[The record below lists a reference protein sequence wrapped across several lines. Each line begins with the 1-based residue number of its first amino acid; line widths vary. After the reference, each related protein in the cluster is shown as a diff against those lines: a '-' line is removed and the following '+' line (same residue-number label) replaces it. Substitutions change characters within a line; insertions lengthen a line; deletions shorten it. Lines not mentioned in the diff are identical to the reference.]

1 MKKVVTANNIL
12 KTIQNLQPLNIK
24 SSDRLSL
31 ERMNNIYGTNRNVFK
46 LKVDDL
52 NNFFLKISNHNRKKG
67 KERISNYLNTP
78 NLLFCK
84 PSSWGNIE
92 IYEYIEGVLFTDFI
106 LEKEHSKEEHQ
117 IVERLEGKKNKSLL
131 SMYLKT
137 QQITPYQDIVNSKG
151 NYLFYKRLT
160 GNRFKKY
167 YNNTNLEKLFDKVL
181 IINGFQYP
189 SIKEIIENIKNKYRA
204 INLNFSVKTVYGH
217 GDIHHQNIIVEKT
230 TSEFFFID
238 NEYNSQIPINMEIA
252 KPYYIDL
259 LGNYFFFFNETLLK
273 MISVDNFQ
281 IYKDSIEIKL
291 STNFIPKLRLGITQN
306 KIETFKNLIAVCN
319 DPISVNDYLVM
330 SHILSRDPNSYD
342 KEIIP
347 LFLAYIPILN
357 SFNILKPDE
366 LFIF

>member
-1 MKKVVTANNIL
+1 MKKVVTANDIL
-12 KTIQNLQPLNIK
+12 KTIQHLQPFNIN
-24 SSDRLSL
+24 SSDKLSL
-31 ERMNNIYGTNRNVFK
+31 ERINNIYGTNRNVFK
-46 LKVDDL
+46 LKVNDL
-52 NNFFLKISNHNRKKG
+52 NNFFLKISNHNRKKEE
-67 KERISNYLNTP
+67 ERISNYLNTP
-78 NLLFCK
+78 NLLFCE

-92 IYEYIEGVLFTDFI
+92 IYEYIEGQLFTDLI
-106 LEKEHSKEEHQ
+106 LEKQYTQKEHQ
-117 IVERLEGKKNKSLL
+117 IVERLEKKKNKSLL

-137 QQITPYQDIVNSKG
+137 QQVTPYLDIINSKG

-160 GNRFKKY
+160 ENRFKKY
-167 YNNTNLEKLFDKVL
+167 YNNTNLGKLFDKVL
-181 IINGFQYP
+181 IINEFQYP
-189 SIKEIIENIKNKYRA
+189 SIKEIIENIKYKYES

-217 GDIHHQNIIVEKT
+217 GDIHHQNIIVEKN
-230 TSEFFFID
+230 TSEMFFVD

-273 MISVDNFQ
+273 MISVDNYQ
-281 IYKDSIEIKL
+281 IYKDRIEIKL
-291 STNFIPKLRLGITQN
+291 STNFMPKLRLGITRN
-306 KIETFKNLIAVCN
+306 KIETFKNLLDVCN

-342 KEIIP
+342 KEVIP

>member
-1 MKKVVTANNIL
+1 
-12 KTIQNLQPLNIK
+12 
-24 SSDRLSL
+24 
-31 ERMNNIYGTNRNVFK
+31 
-46 LKVDDL
+46 
-52 NNFFLKISNHNRKKG
+52 
-67 KERISNYLNTP
+67 
-78 NLLFCK
+78 
-84 PSSWGNIE
+84 
-92 IYEYIEGVLFTDFI
+92 
-106 LEKEHSKEEHQ
+106 
-117 IVERLEGKKNKSLL
+117 
-131 SMYLKT
+131 
-137 QQITPYQDIVNSKG
+137 
-151 NYLFYKRLT
+151 
-160 GNRFKKY
+160 
-167 YNNTNLEKLFDKVL
+167 
-181 IINGFQYP
+181 
-189 SIKEIIENIKNKYRA
+189 
-204 INLNFSVKTVYGH
+204 
-217 GDIHHQNIIVEKT
+217 
-230 TSEFFFID
+230 
-238 NEYNSQIPINMEIA
+238 MEIA